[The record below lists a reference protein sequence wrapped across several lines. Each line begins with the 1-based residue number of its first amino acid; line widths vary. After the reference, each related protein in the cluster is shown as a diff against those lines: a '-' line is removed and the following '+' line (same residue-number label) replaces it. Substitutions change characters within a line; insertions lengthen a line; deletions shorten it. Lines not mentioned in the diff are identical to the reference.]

1 MSSYGSAA
9 IGAALALLMLTLAA
23 CSDTDEPKPL
33 ANQDSGPQQL
43 TSLDSISNAPIEAL
57 KLNGAA
63 NASLAPNPQA
73 EAALTEAPHLMHQA
87 GTDHDPAEESLLN
100 DKAAEYAAFSHAL
113 LERLYV
119 QMRDL
124 ERTEQY
130 SQLKV
135 PEDIKPVVITAI
147 MDRDGDL
154 KELILEQH
162 SGRANVDKMVIAAC
176 KKALWYRNPP
186 VGALSDDGDYKF
198 TIHGEIQNYASRDGR
213 HWQFITKIG
222 LGIG

>member
-1 MSSYGSAA
+1 MNKFGAVA
-9 IGAALALLMLTLAA
+9 LAAALALFTLTLGG

-33 ANQDSGPQQL
+33 ANQAIGPQQVTDL
-43 TSLDSISNAPIEAL
+43 NSISNAPVDAL
-57 KLNGAA
+57 KLNGTAK
-63 NASLAPNPQA
+63 ASLAPNRDA
-73 EAALTEAPHLMHQA
+73 EAVLTEPPRLTHEA

-100 DKAAEYAAFSHAL
+100 DKAAQYAAFSHAL

-124 ERTEQY
+124 ERTDQY

-147 MDRDGDL
+147 MDKDGNL

-162 SGRANVDKMVIAAC
+162 SGRGNIDKLVIAAC

-186 VGALSDDGDYKF
+186 VGARSDDGDYKL
-198 TIHGEIQNYASRDGR
+198 TIHGQIQNFASKDGR
-213 HWQFITKIG
+213 HWQFVTKIG

>member
-1 MSSYGSAA
+1 MSRYRA
-9 IGAALALLMLTLAA
+9 AALTAVLAIFTLTLAG
-23 CSDTDEPKPL
+23 CSDTDQPKPL
-33 ANQDSGPQQL
+33 ANPQSGPQQVTDL
-43 TSLDSISNAPIEAL
+43 NSISNTPVDSFKLSQEA
-57 KLNGAA
+57 K
-63 NASLAPNPQA
+63 ASLAPNRDA
-73 EAALTEAPHLMHQA
+73 EAVLTEPPHLTHQA

-100 DKAAEYAAFSHAL
+100 DKAAQYAAFSHAL

-147 MDRDGDL
+147 MDKDGNL

-162 SGRANVDKMVIAAC
+162 SGRANVDKLVIAAC

-186 VGALSDDGDYKF
+186 LGALSDDGDYKF
-198 TIHGEIQNYASRDGR
+198 TIHGQIQNFASKDGR

>member
-1 MSSYGSAA
+1 MSKYGAA
-9 IGAALALLMLTLAA
+9 EIAAALALSILTLVG

-33 ANQDSGPQQL
+33 ANQTSGPQQVTDL
-43 TSLDSISNAPIEAL
+43 NSISNAPIDAL
-57 KLNGAA
+57 KMNGTAK
-63 NASLAPNPQA
+63 ASLAPNRDA
-73 EAALTEAPHLMHQA
+73 EAVLTEAPKLSHQA

-100 DKAAEYAAFSHAL
+100 DKAAQYAAFSHAL
-113 LERLYV
+113 LERIYV

-124 ERTEQY
+124 ERTDQY

-135 PEDIKPVVITAI
+135 PEDIKPVIITAI
-147 MDRDGDL
+147 MDRNGDL

-162 SGRANVDKMVIAAC
+162 SGRANIDKLVIAAC

-186 VGALSDDGDYKF
+186 IGALSDDGDYKF
-198 TIHGEIQNYASRDGR
+198 TIHGEIENFASKDGR

>member
-1 MSSYGSAA
+1 MSRYGAAA
-9 IGAALALLMLTLAA
+9 IAAVLALLTLTLAG

-33 ANQDSGPQQL
+33 ANQSSGPQQVTDL
-43 TSLDSISNAPIEAL
+43 NSVSSAPIDAL
-57 KLNGAA
+57 KMNGTAQA
-63 NASLAPNPQA
+63 TLAPNRDA
-73 EAALTEAPHLMHQA
+73 EAVLTEEPKLSHEA

-100 DKAAEYAAFSHAL
+100 DKAAQYAAFSHAL

-124 ERTEQY
+124 ERTDQY

-135 PEDIKPVVITAI
+135 PEDIKPVVVTAI
-147 MDRDGDL
+147 MDKDGNL

-162 SGRANVDKMVIAAC
+162 SGRANIDKLVIAAC

-198 TIHGEIQNYASRDGR
+198 TIHGEIENFASKDGR
-213 HWQFITKIG
+213 HWQFITRIG